1 MAAAAISFP
10 ISLSPPLQPSRRRA
24 PRPSCTH
31 SERGVSFD
39 PGSAFYRSDSAAG
52 RDLAALAAT
61 LNRRGR
67 ADPAAPFL
75 CLDAMCGC
83 GIRALRYLA
92 QAGADFVWANDAS
105 EALRPVIVANLS
117 RFDREAAPPD
127 TGRRRWVVSHNVA
140 DRLLAEQYLRRE
152 YFDVIDVDSFGGD
165 SAYVRAAL
173 LALKIGG
180 LLYLTSTDWRSARG
194 YGSRSS
200 LSSYGAYVRPTPYPN
215 EVGLRMVIG
224 GAAREA
230 AMLGFHIRPMF
241 SYFAYHGPIYRVMV
255 QLCNGKEDGISN
267 YGFICHCK
275 SCGQSQTFGFDELG
289 QIACGCTDRT
299 GADSIT
305 VVGPLWIGPLHD
317 ASFLTRMLTLASE
330 WGWATENDVT
340 LGKLLRTMIEESDPR
355 LPPGYI
361 RLDEISHRAKVNSP
375 PLGTLIN
382 SLRKEGFAACR
393 SHIGANAIKTNS
405 PISSCIDVAREIRNM
420 PVTPY
425 VSFTK

>member
-1 MAAAAISFP
+1 MAAAAISLP
-10 ISLSPPLQPSRRRA
+10 RSPPLLQPTRRRPA
-24 PRPSCTH
+24 PPACTH

-52 RDLAALAAT
+52 RDLAVLAAT
-61 LNRRGR
+61 LHRCRGR
-67 ADPAAPFL
+67 PDPSAPFL

-83 GIRALRYLA
+83 GVRALRYLA

-105 EALRPVIVANLS
+105 EALRPVILANLA
-117 RFDREAAPPD
+117 RFERSSPAAEA
-127 TGRRRWVVSHNVA
+127 GRRSWVVSHNDA
-140 DRLLAEQYLRRE
+140 TRLLSERYLRRE

-165 SAYVRAAL
+165 AAYVRAAL

-200 LSSYGAYVRPTPYPN
+200 LSSYGAYVRPMPYPN
-215 EVGLRMVIG
+215 EVGLRMVLG

-230 AMLGFHIRPMF
+230 SLLGFHITPIF

-255 QLCNGKEDGISN
+255 QLCNGKDDGISN

-289 QIACGCTDRT
+289 QISCGCTDRT
-299 GADSIT
+299 DADSIT
-305 VVGPLWIGPLHD
+305 VVGPLWTGPLHD
-317 ASFLTRMLTLASE
+317 ASFLTEMLSLANE
-330 WGWATENDVT
+330 WGWACTIENGVT
-340 LGKLLRTMIEESDPR
+340 LEKLLGMMIEESDPR

-361 RLDEISHRAKVNSP
+361 RLDEISRRAKVNSP

-382 SLRKEGFAACR
+382 SLRKEGFSACR
-393 SHIGANAIKTNS
+393 SHIGANTIKTNC
-405 PISSCIDVAREIRNM
+405 PIASCINVARDIRNLR
-420 PVTPY
+420 
-425 VSFTK
+425 

>member
-1 MAAAAISFP
+1 MAAAAISLP
-10 ISLSPPLQPSRRRA
+10 LSHTPLVQLTRRHCRRTAPPA
-24 PRPSCTH
+24 CTH

-52 RDLAALAAT
+52 RDLAVLAAT
-61 LNRRGR
+61 LHRRHGR
-67 ADPAAPFL
+67 PDQSTPFL

-83 GIRALRYLA
+83 GVRALRYLL

-105 EALRPVIVANLS
+105 EALRPVILANLS
-117 RFDREAAPPD
+117 RFERGSPRVEE
-127 TGRRRWVVSHNVA
+127 GHRRWVVSHNDA
-140 DRLLAEQYLRRE
+140 TRLLAERYLRRE

-165 SAYVRAAL
+165 AAYVRAAL

-200 LSSYGAYVRPTPYPN
+200 LSSYGAYVRPMPYPN
-215 EVGLRMVIG
+215 EIGLRMVIG

-230 AMLGFHIRPMF
+230 ALLGFHIIPVF
-241 SYFAYHGPIYRVMV
+241 SYFAHHGPIYRVMV
-255 QLCNGKEDGISN
+255 QLCNGKENGISN

-289 QIACGCTDRT
+289 QISCGCPDRT
-299 GADSIT
+299 DVDSIS

-317 ASFLTRMLTLASE
+317 ASFLTKMLSLANE
-330 WGWATENDVT
+330 WGWAYAIVNSVT
-340 LGKLLRTMIEESDPR
+340 LEKLLSTMIEESDPR

-361 RLDEISHRAKVNSP
+361 RLDEISRRAKVNSP
-375 PLGTLIN
+375 PLVTLVN
-382 SLRKEGFAACR
+382 SLRKEGFSACR
-393 SHIGANAIKTNS
+393 SHIGANVIKTNC
-405 PISSCIDVAREIRNM
+405 PIASCINVAREIRNLR
-420 PVTPY
+420 
-425 VSFTK
+425 

>member
-1 MAAAAISFP
+1 MAAAAAAVSFP
-10 ISLSPPLQPSRRRA
+10 ISLSPPLQPTRQRRA
-24 PRPSCTH
+24 LPPSCTH

-52 RDLAALAAT
+52 RDLAVLAAT

-83 GIRALRYLA
+83 GVRALRYLA

-105 EALRPVIVANLS
+105 EALRPVILANLS
-117 RFDREAAPPD
+117 RFEERAAAEP
-127 TGRRRWVVSHNVA
+127 GRRRWVVSHNDA
-140 DRLLAEQYLRRE
+140 TRLLAERYLRHE

-180 LLYLTSTDWRSARG
+180 LFYLTSTDWRSARG

-200 LSSYGAYVRPTPYPN
+200 LSSYGAYIRPMPYPN
-215 EVGLRMVIG
+215 EVGLRM
-224 GAAREA
+224 
-230 AMLGFHIRPMF
+230 
-241 SYFAYHGPIYRVMV
+241 
-255 QLCNGKEDGISN
+255 LCNGKQDGISN
-267 YGFICHCK
+267 YGFISHCK

-289 QIACGCTDRT
+289 QITCGCTDRT
-299 GADSIT
+299 DADSIT

-317 ASFLTRMLTLASE
+317 ASFLSEMLCLANE
-330 WGWATENDVT
+330 WGWAYTSENGVT
-340 LGKLLRTMIEESDPR
+340 LEKLLSTMIEESDPR

-393 SHIGANAIKTNS
+393 SHIGMNAIKTNS
-405 PISSCIDVAREIRNM
+405 PIISCIDVAREIRN
-420 PVTPY
+420 VR
-425 VSFTK
+425 

>member
-1 MAAAAISFP
+1 MAAAAAAVSFP
-10 ISLSPPLQPSRRRA
+10 QSLSPPLH
-24 PRPSCTH
+24 PRSCRPPPPACTH

-52 RDLAALAAT
+52 RDLAVLAVT
-61 LNRRGR
+61 LHRRGR
-67 ADPAAPFL
+67 PDPSAPFL

-83 GIRALRYLA
+83 GVRALRYLA

-105 EALRPVIVANLS
+105 EALRPVILANLS
-117 RFDREAAPPD
+117 AFERVAPPPPEP
-127 TGRRRWVVSHNVA
+127 GRRRWVVSHNDA
-140 DRLLAEQYLRRE
+140 TRLLAERYLRRE
-152 YFDVIDVDSFGGD
+152 YYDVIDVDSFGGD

-194 YGSRSS
+194 YGTRSS

-224 GAAREA
+224 GAVREA
-230 AMLGFHIRPMF
+230 ALLGFHITPVF
-241 SYFAYHGPIYRVMV
+241 SYFASHGPIYRVMV
-255 QLCNGKEDGISN
+255 QLCNGKDDGISN

-275 SCGQSQTFGFDELG
+275 GCGQSRTFGFHELG
-289 QIACGCTDRT
+289 QICCSCTDRT
-299 GADSIT
+299 DADSIT
-305 VVGPLWIGPLHD
+305 VVGPLWTGPLHD
-317 ASFLTRMLTLASE
+317 ASFLNEMLNLATE
-330 WGWATENDVT
+330 WGWAYTIENGVT
-340 LGKLLRTMIEESDPR
+340 LEKLLSTMIEESDPR

-361 RLDEISHRAKVNSP
+361 RLDEISSRAKVNSP

-393 SHIGANAIKTNS
+393 SHIGANAIKTNC
-405 PISSCIDVAREIRNM
+405 PIASCMDVAREIRNLR
-420 PVTPY
+420 
-425 VSFTK
+425 

>member
-1 MAAAAISFP
+1 MAAAAAAISLP
-10 ISLSPPLQPSRRRA
+10 HSLSPPLQATRRRPA
-24 PRPSCTH
+24 PPACTH
-31 SERGVSFD
+31 TERGVSFD

-52 RDLAALAAT
+52 RDLAVLAAT
-61 LNRRGR
+61 LHRRHGR
-67 ADPAAPFL
+67 LDPSAPFL

-83 GIRALRYLA
+83 GVRALRYLA

-117 RFDREAAPPD
+117 RFERGSPPAEA
-127 TGRRRWVVSHNVA
+127 GRRRWVVSHNDA
-140 DRLLAEQYLRRE
+140 TRLLAERYLRRE

-165 SAYVRAAL
+165 AAYVRAAL

-200 LSSYGAYVRPTPYPN
+200 LSSYGAYVCPMPYPN

-230 AMLGFHIRPMF
+230 ALLGFHITPVF

-255 QLCNGKEDGISN
+255 KLCNGKDDGISN

-289 QIACGCTDRT
+289 QISCGCTYRTVGCRFNICCRPSMDR
-299 GADSIT
+299 
-305 VVGPLWIGPLHD
+305 
-317 ASFLTRMLTLASE
+317 
-330 WGWATENDVT
+330 
-340 LGKLLRTMIEESDPR
+340 
-355 LPPGYI
+355 
-361 RLDEISHRAKVNSP
+361 SP
-375 PLGTLIN
+375 P
-382 SLRKEGFAACR
+382 
-393 SHIGANAIKTNS
+393 
-405 PISSCIDVAREIRNM
+405 
-420 PVTPY
+420 
-425 VSFTK
+425 

>member
-1 MAAAAISFP
+1 MAAAAAAISLP
-10 ISLSPPLQPSRRRA
+10 HSLTPTLHATRRRPA
-24 PRPSCTH
+24 PPACAH

-52 RDLAALAAT
+52 RDLAVLAAT
-61 LNRRGR
+61 LHRRHGR
-67 ADPAAPFL
+67 LDPSAPFL

-83 GIRALRYLA
+83 GVRALRYLA

-117 RFDREAAPPD
+117 RFERGSLPAEA
-127 TGRRRWVVSHNVA
+127 GRRRWVVSHNDA
-140 DRLLAEQYLRRE
+140 TRLLAERYLRRE

-165 SAYVRAAL
+165 AAYVRAAL
-173 LALKIGG
+173 LALRIGG

-200 LSSYGAYVRPTPYPN
+200 LSSYGAYICPMPYPN

-230 AMLGFHIRPMF
+230 ALLGFHITPVF
-241 SYFAYHGPIYRVMV
+241 SYFAYHGPIYRVMI
-255 QLCNGKEDGISN
+255 QLCNGKDDGISN

-275 SCGQSQTFGFDELG
+275 SCGQSRTFGFDELG
-289 QIACGCTDRT
+289 QISCGCTDRT
-299 GADSIT
+299 DVDSIA
-305 VVGPLWIGPLHD
+305 VVGPLWTGPLHD
-317 ASFLTRMLTLASE
+317 TSFLNEMLSLANE
-330 WGWATENDVT
+330 WGWAYTSENGVT
-340 LGKLLRTMIEESDPR
+340 LEKLLSTMIEESDPR

-361 RLDEISHRAKVNSP
+361 RLDEISRRAKVNSP

-382 SLRKEGFAACR
+382 SLRKEGFSACR
-393 SHIGANAIKTNS
+393 SHIGTDVIKTNC
-405 PISSCIDVAREIRNM
+405 PIASCINVAREIRNLR
-420 PVTPY
+420 
-425 VSFTK
+425 

>member
-1 MAAAAISFP
+1 MAAAAAISLP
-10 ISLSPPLQPSRRRA
+10 HSLTPPLQATRRRPA
-24 PRPSCTH
+24 PPACTH
-31 SERGVSFD
+31 SERGVSFN

-52 RDLAALAAT
+52 RDLAVLAAN
-61 LNRRGR
+61 LHHRHGR
-67 ADPAAPFL
+67 PDSSAPFL

-83 GIRALRYLA
+83 GVRALRYLA

-117 RFDREAAPPD
+117 RFERGSQPAEA
-127 TGRRRWVVSHNVA
+127 GHRRWVVSHNDA
-140 DRLLAEQYLRRE
+140 TRLLAERYLRRE

-165 SAYVRAAL
+165 AAYVRAAL

-200 LSSYGAYVRPTPYPN
+200 LSSYGAYIRPMPYPN

-230 AMLGFHIRPMF
+230 ALLGFHIRPLF

-255 QLCNGKEDGISN
+255 QLCNGKDDGISN
-267 YGFICHCK
+267 YGFISHCK

-289 QIACGCTDRT
+289 KISCGCTDRT
-299 GADSIT
+299 DADSIA
-305 VVGPLWIGPLHD
+305 VVGPLWTGPLHD
-317 ASFLTRMLTLASE
+317 ASFLNEMLSLANE
-330 WGWATENDVT
+330 WGWTYTSENGVT
-340 LGKLLRTMIEESDPR
+340 LEKLLSTMIAESDPL

-361 RLDEISHRAKVNSP
+361 RLDEISRRAKVNSP

-382 SLRKEGFAACR
+382 SLQKEGFSACR
-393 SHIGANAIKTNS
+393 SHIGTNVIKTNC
-405 PISSCIDVAREIRNM
+405 PIASCINVAREIRNLR
-420 PVTPY
+420 
-425 VSFTK
+425 

>member
-1 MAAAAISFP
+1 MAAAAAAISLP
-10 ISLSPPLQPSRRRA
+10 HSLTPPLQATGRRPA
-24 PRPSCTH
+24 PPACTY

-52 RDLAALAAT
+52 RDLAVLAAT
-61 LNRRGR
+61 LHRRHGR
-67 ADPAAPFL
+67 LHPSAPFL

-83 GIRALRYLA
+83 GVRALRYLA

-117 RFDREAAPPD
+117 RFERGSPPVEA
-127 TGRRRWVVSHNVA
+127 GRKRWVVSHNDA
-140 DRLLAEQYLRRE
+140 TRLLAERYLRRE

-165 SAYVRAAL
+165 AAYVRAAL

-200 LSSYGAYVRPTPYPN
+200 LSSYGAYVRPMPYPN

-230 AMLGFHIRPMF
+230 ALLGFHIRPVF

-255 QLCNGKEDGISN
+255 QLCNGKDDGISN

-275 SCGQSQTFGFDELG
+275 NCGQSQTFGFDELG
-289 QIACGCTDRT
+289 QISCGCTDRT
-299 GADSIT
+299 DVDSIT
-305 VVGPLWIGPLHD
+305 VVGPLWTGPLHD
-317 ASFLTRMLTLASE
+317 AFFLNEMLSLANE
-330 WGWATENDVT
+330 WGWAYTSENGVT
-340 LGKLLRTMIEESDPR
+340 LGKLLSTMIEEGDPL

-361 RLDEISHRAKVNSP
+361 RLDEISRRAKVNSP

-382 SLRKEGFAACR
+382 SLRKEGFSACR
-393 SHIGANAIKTNS
+393 SHIGTNVIKTNC
-405 PISSCIDVAREIRNM
+405 PIASCINVAREIRNLR
-420 PVTPY
+420 
-425 VSFTK
+425 

>member
-1 MAAAAISFP
+1 MAAAVVSLPHSLALP
-10 ISLSPPLQPSRRRA
+10 ITRRRPA
-24 PRPSCTH
+24 PAACTH

-52 RDLAALAAT
+52 RDLAVLAAT
-61 LNRRGR
+61 LHRRHGL
-67 ADPAAPFL
+67 DPSAPFL

-83 GIRALRYLA
+83 GVRALRYLE

-117 RFDREAAPPD
+117 RFERGSQPVEA
-127 TGRRRWVVSHNVA
+127 GRRRWVVSHNDA
-140 DRLLAEQYLRRE
+140 TRLLAERYLRRE

-165 SAYVRAAL
+165 AAYVRAAL
-173 LALKIGG
+173 LALRIGG

-200 LSSYGAYVRPTPYPN
+200 LSSYGAYVRPMPYPN

-230 AMLGFHIRPMF
+230 ALLGFHITPVF

-255 QLCNGKEDGISN
+255 QLCNGKDDGISN

-289 QIACGCTDRT
+289 QISCGCTDRT
-299 GADSIT
+299 
-305 VVGPLWIGPLHD
+305 VGPLWTGPLHD
-317 ASFLTRMLTLASE
+317 ASFLNEMLSLANE
-330 WGWATENDVT
+330 WGWAYTSENGVT
-340 LGKLLRTMIEESDPR
+340 LEKLLSTMIEESDPR

-361 RLDEISHRAKVNSP
+361 RLDEISRRAKVNSP

-382 SLRKEGFAACR
+382 SLRKVYHC
-393 SHIGANAIKTNS
+393 H
-405 PISSCIDVAREIRNM
+405 M
-420 PVTPY
+420 LMY
-425 VSFTK
+425 